1 MGEGKECHYRRQ
13 CTGRHQN
20 PRERIESEGEA
31 AEQTGSE
38 KHDDGEELQEQGKPN
53 PAAIVHAPTLV
64 DVDDRLAVRRTR
76 RNGSCL
82 YSEPVISVVANLVRG
97 ALIGV
102 AEVIP
107 GVSGGTIAL
116 IVGIYEALIDQVR
129 AGAKAL
135 GMLVRGN
142 LRGFWKQVRGLDVTF
157 LLPLAIGILL
167 AVGGL
172 ASVLETQLEENPEE
186 MAGLFFGLVAASVL
200 IGWDLISARTSAHL
214 AVVLLVAVAI
224 FFGLGFQSG
233 PITDPSP
240 VVLVGAGA
248 LAICAMI
255 LPGISGSFILLMI
268 GMYAAVIG
276 AVDDRA
282 FGDLALVGIGA
293 VVGLA
298 LFSTLLGWLLDHH
311 GDTVMAAMV
320 GLMLGSL
327 RVLWPWPNGVGV
339 ISEDESEVI
348 DGTGLELPAGDE
360 LLGPVALGMIGF
372 VIVMVLAQI
381 GKRLER

>member
-1 MGEGKECHYRRQ
+1 MIPKVGAQ
-13 CTGRHQN
+13 
-20 PRERIESEGEA
+20 
-31 AEQTGSE
+31 
-38 KHDDGEELQEQGKPN
+38 
-53 PAAIVHAPTLV
+53 
-64 DVDDRLAVRRTR
+64 
-76 RNGSCL
+76 
-82 YSEPVISVVANLVRG
+82 LVRG
-97 ALIGV
+97 LLMGAADV
-102 AEVIP
+102 VP

-116 IVGIYEALIDQVR
+116 IVGIYETLIDQVR

-135 GMLVRGN
+135 GMLVRGD
-142 LRGFWKQVRGLDVTF
+142 LRGFWKQVRALDVTF

-200 IGWDLISARTSAHL
+200 IGWDLISARTSTHL
-214 AVVLLVAVAI
+214 AIVLLVAVAI

-268 GMYAAVIG
+268 GMYATVIG

-348 DGTGLELPAGDE
+348 DGTGLELPDGDE

-372 VIVMVLAQI
+372 VIVMVLARI

>member
-1 MGEGKECHYRRQ
+1 
-13 CTGRHQN
+13 
-20 PRERIESEGEA
+20 
-31 AEQTGSE
+31 
-38 KHDDGEELQEQGKPN
+38 
-53 PAAIVHAPTLV
+53 
-64 DVDDRLAVRRTR
+64 
-76 RNGSCL
+76 
-82 YSEPVISVVANLVRG
+82 VIPKVGAQLVRG
-97 ALIGV
+97 LLMGAADV
-102 AEVIP
+102 VP

-116 IVGIYEALIDQVR
+116 VVGIYETLIDQVR

-135 GMLVRGN
+135 GMLARGD
-142 LRGFWKQVRGLDVTF
+142 LRGFWKQVMGLDFTF
-157 LLPLAIGILL
+157 LVPLAIGILL

-172 ASVLETQLEENPEE
+172 ASVLETQLEENPDE

-200 IGWDLISARTSAHL
+200 VGWDLISARTSTHS

-224 FFGLGFQSG
+224 FFVLGFQSG
-233 PITDPSP
+233 PITDPNP

-268 GMYAAVIG
+268 GMYTAVIG

-311 GDTVMAAMV
+311 GDTVMAVMV

-339 ISEDESEVI
+339 ISEDKSEVI
-348 DGTGLELPAGDE
+348 DGTGLELPAGGE
-360 LLGPVALGMIGF
+360 IVGPVVLGMIGF
-372 VIVMVLAQI
+372 VIVMVLAQV
-381 GKRLER
+381 GKRLEH